1 MGEQIGREGRFAFEY
16 KQTNDDMI
24 RNAIKLAA
32 RDALAIAAIAKQGVL
47 TRAVRAMAARD
58 VLARARRNAMM
69 RAALVM
75 AVTVM
80 GVMAVVGGCGTAMWD
95 EVPGR
100 IQEFIAQ
107 YWPGSTVSAY
117 DVVDGEYHVTIKD
130 GASLVFDS
138 EYNWLLINGNGVAIP
153 SILIYDE
160 MPHIYTYLLAREL
173 THDLMIAENLPR
185 VIILTFTDII
195 IEYTK
200 STSSFRMIT
209 NAEAG

>member
-1 MGEQIGREGRFAFEY
+1 MGEQIGRGGRFAFEY
-16 KQTNDDMI
+16 KQTKDDMI

-32 RDALAIAAIAKQGVL
+32 RDVVAIAAIARQGVL
-47 TRAVRAMAARD
+47 TRA
-58 VLARARRNAMM
+58 RRN
-69 RAALVM
+69 ALVM
-75 AVTVM
+75 AVIVV
-80 GVMAVVGGCGTAMWD
+80 GAMAVVGGCGTAMWD

-107 YWPGSTVSAY
+107 YWPGSTVSAF
-117 DVVDGEYHVTIKD
+117 DVIDGEHHVTIKD

>member
-1 MGEQIGREGRFAFEY
+1 MGEQIGRGGRFAFEY
-16 KQTNDDMI
+16 KQTKDDMI

-32 RDALAIAAIAKQGVL
+32 RDVLAIAAIARQGVL
-47 TRAVRAMAARD
+47 TMAVRAMAARN
-58 VLARARRNAMM
+58 VLTRARRNAMT

-75 AVTVM
+75 AVMVVGAM
-80 GVMAVVGGCGTAMWD
+80 VGGCGTAMWD

-138 EYNWLLINGNGVAIP
+138 KYNWLLINGNGVAIP

>member
-1 MGEQIGREGRFAFEY
+1 MGEQIGRGGRFAFEY
-16 KQTNDDMI
+16 KQTKDDMI

-32 RDALAIAAIAKQGVL
+32 RDVVAIAAIARQGVL
-47 TRAVRAMAARD
+47 TRA
-58 VLARARRNAMM
+58 RRN
-69 RAALVM
+69 ALVM
-75 AVTVM
+75 AVIVV
-80 GVMAVVGGCGTAMWD
+80 GAMAVVGGCGTAMWD